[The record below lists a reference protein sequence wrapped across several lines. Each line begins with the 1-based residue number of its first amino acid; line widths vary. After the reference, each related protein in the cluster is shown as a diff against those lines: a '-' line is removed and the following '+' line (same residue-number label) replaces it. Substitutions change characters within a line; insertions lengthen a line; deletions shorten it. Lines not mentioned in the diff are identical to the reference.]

1 MNQWQHKAMQYILR
15 QLRDI
20 MLILAISTVVTYFYV
35 GNELFRNFSAF
46 LHNNLYGFSIGISLW
61 KGNTLISRTVTSKY
75 PWKIKP
81 SKTLTI
87 DILFSVTY
95 TALAIIAINVLF
107 YKYFFKVSIAANFK
121 QIIIEIIIEMA
132 IAWLITSIY
141 LTRNFFIHYRDAI
154 VREEGYNR
162 EALSLQYET
171 LKSYVNPHF
180 LFNSLSVLSSLVEK
194 DAAKSQLFI
203 RQLSDIY
210 RYVLDQKDKELVP
223 LETELEFA
231 QSYINLHKIRHSDNL
246 QVEINVPNRA
256 GYIVPLSMQI
266 LLENAFKHNIISEE
280 DPLEVKIW
288 RDGNYMVIRNK
299 LQVRKVIKASPGT
312 GLVTIVKR
320 YEFLT
325 SKPVGIVDD
334 DGFYT
339 VEIPILDSD
348 KMAIK

>member
-1 MNQWQHKAMQYILR
+1 MNLLQHKAIPYILR
-15 QLRDI
+15 QLRDVI
-20 MLILAISTVVTYFYV
+20 IILAISTLVTYFYV
-35 GNELFRNFSAF
+35 GNELFRNVSAF
-46 LHNNLYGFSIGISLW
+46 LLNNLYGFTIGITVW
-61 KGNTLISRTVTSKY
+61 KGNTLISRTVTRKY

-81 SKTLTI
+81 SRTLTI
-87 DILFSVTY
+87 DILSSVTY
-95 TALAIIAINVLF
+95 TAIVIIVINYVF
-107 YKYFFKVSIAANFK
+107 YKYVYKVSIASHFK
-121 QIIIEIIIEMA
+121 HMVIEIIIEMA
-132 IAWLITSIY
+132 IAWLVTSIY
-141 LTRNFFIHYRDAI
+141 LVRNFFVHYRDAI
-154 VREEGYNR
+154 VREEGYKR

-210 RYVLDQKDKELVP
+210 RYVLDQKGKELVP

-231 QSYINLHKIRHSDNL
+231 ESYINLHKIRHSDNL
-246 QVEINVPNRA
+246 RVEIDVPNRA

-266 LLENAFKHNIISEE
+266 LLENAFKHNVISEE

-288 RDGNYMVIRNK
+288 RDGDYMVIRNK
-299 LQVRKVIKASPGT
+299 LQVRKVIKPSSGT
-312 GLVTIVKR
+312 GLETIVKR

-325 SKPVGIVDD
+325 SKPVGICND
-334 DGFYT
+334 DGYYT

-348 KMAIK
+348 ITSLK